1 MPKVYRFI
9 MEELWRILPEFVEN
23 KYSGARTSVRIFSMR
38 TEVRAPKEE
47 TNLQLFTPVSI

>member
-1 MPKVYRFI
+1 MSA
-9 MEELWRILPEFVEN
+9 PEFVEN